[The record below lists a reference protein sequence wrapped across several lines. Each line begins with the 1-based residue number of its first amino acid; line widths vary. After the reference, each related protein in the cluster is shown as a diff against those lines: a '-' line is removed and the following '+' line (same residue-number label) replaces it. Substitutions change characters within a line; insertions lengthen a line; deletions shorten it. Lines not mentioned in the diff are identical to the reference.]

1 MSDGS
6 DAPSWIS
13 VVDGEIALAPPTSST
28 PSSYDFLYKG
38 EVTETASGEVIG
50 TETQAITF

>member
-1 MSDGS
+1 M
-6 DAPSWIS
+6 
-13 VVDGEIALAPPTSST
+13 DGEIALEPPTLST